1 MAPDY
6 SSRPMPR
13 LTFITGGVL
22 VAVGVIAYIVTE
34 FSSWTALIPAIVGA
48 VLLLSGAVAL
58 KSLMVGIH
66 IALLV
71 ALLGAI
77 AQLHP
82 IFGNLM
88 GDGDNT
94 AAGVTA
100 LITFLVLVVYLI
112 LGVRSFL
119 AARRW
124 KKTNA

>member
-1 MAPDY
+1 MARDY
-6 SSRPMPR
+6 SASPMPR
-13 LTFITGGVL
+13 LTFITGGLL
-22 VAVGVIAYIVTE
+22 VVVGVIAYIVTE

-48 VLLLSGAVAL
+48 VLLLSGAIAL
-58 KSLMVGIH
+58 KSLMAGIH

-82 IFGNLM
+82 IFGNLV

-124 KKTNA
+124 KKANA

>member
-6 SSRPMPR
+6 SSSPMPR
-13 LTFITGGVL
+13 LTFITGGAL

-58 KSLMVGIH
+58 KSLMAGIH

>member
-6 SSRPMPR
+6 SSSPMPR

-58 KSLMVGIH
+58 KSLMAGIH

>member
-6 SSRPMPR
+6 SSSPMPR

-58 KSLMVGIH
+58 ESLMAGIH